1 MFKRNIMKKIIKLT
15 ETELQRLIKN
25 LIRESDPGD
34 GQPDDFSDVVML
46 NKDEEE
52 DEDPDFEQNLAER
65 RYYRKFK

>member
-1 MFKRNIMKKIIKLT
+1 MKKIIKLT

>member
-1 MFKRNIMKKIIKLT
+1 MKKIIKLT

-65 RYYRKFK
+65 RYYRRLS